1 MKLYELRDVAGSSG
15 RLVFTVGQLA
25 NLASIP
31 RSHAKV
37 YAARLV
43 GRGMA
48 WRVRRGVISL
58 TRDTFI
64 IATQLVEPS
73 YISFHSAL
81 YLRGLAD
88 QVPSVVECVTTR
100 RTARFEGLGL
110 VYRRVHPALFFGYE
124 RVERGGSYV
133 FVATPE
139 KAVLDMVYFGLDP
152 GSVPGLDHGR
162 LARMAE
168 AYRAVGGY
176 RARRVLR
183 WLRCCARRS

>member
-1 MKLYELRDVAGSSG
+1 MRLYELRDMASSSG

-25 NLASIP
+25 NLASVP

-43 GRGMA
+43 ERGMA

-58 TRDTFI
+58 TRDTFV

-73 YISFHSAL
+73 YVSFYSAL
-81 YLRGLAD
+81 YLRGLVD

-100 RTARFEGLGL
+100 RPTRFEDLGL

-139 KAVLDMVYFGLDP
+139 KAVLDIVYFGLDP
-152 GSVPGLDHGR
+152 GALPGLDFEK
-162 LARMAE
+162 LERMAE
-168 AYRAVGGY
+168 AYRSVGGY
-176 RARRVLR
+176 RAARVLR

>member
-1 MKLYELRDVAGSSG
+1 MKLYELRDLAVSSG
-15 RLVFTVGQLA
+15 RLIFTVGQLA

-31 RSHAKV
+31 RPHAKV

-43 GRGMA
+43 SKGMA

-58 TRDTFI
+58 TRDTFV

-73 YISFHSAL
+73 YVSFHSAL

-100 RTARFEGLGL
+100 RTTRLEDLGL

-152 GSVPGLDHGR
+152 GDLPDLDFEK
-162 LARMAE
+162 LERMAE
-168 AYRAVGGY
+168 AYRAVRGY
-176 RARRVLR
+176 RAVGVLR